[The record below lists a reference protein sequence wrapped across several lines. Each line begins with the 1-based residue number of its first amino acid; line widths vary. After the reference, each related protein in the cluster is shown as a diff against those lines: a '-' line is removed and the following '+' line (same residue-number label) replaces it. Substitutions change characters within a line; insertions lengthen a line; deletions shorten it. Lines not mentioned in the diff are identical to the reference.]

1 MAFTLCLANEEGLS
15 EIVKT
20 LPCLYDKTTKGY
32 NEKDVSA
39 NTWNKVAEQLDF
51 IEDG

>member
-1 MAFTLCLANEEGLS
+1 MAFTLCLADEEGLS
-15 EIVKT
+15 GIVKT